1 MVAINTPFSIWIQL
15 MSLSFFSAGV
25 FSDLLIIRLC
35 LSIAYS
41 LLFLDAIL
49 GSPLWPEV
57 ISPHRIQPDAMF
69 WALANMYVHISSA
82 IRLLRDEGSVDMNE
96 DQEALW
102 RLFYRTGG
110 LSQKL
115 FYRSV
120 AKDMTLQTFNPTE
133 HIPTDKWFYI
143 IYRGT
148 VQLRVSDGK
157 TIVSSREAQSGQMF
171 DFKDLNLLHGMEVFK
186 KHQDSEAHAISPVT
200 VFRFPRDR
208 MADIANHPDT
218 KAIWQ
223 QLLMEN
229 LGVIAQRLFDK
240 NFKSQ
245 DVNKEYE
252 SPMFKPLQSWERPN
266 PMAAGSAEALRNP
279 LRHIFANMVW
289 SFSPPWPFSGARVG
303 LRHSLPAPSRDRHV
317 LPDNMLNIRESK
329 LFARFRKS
337 SSMVASFDAEATE
350 EDKYRSRYNGR
361 NSRSSIKAA
370 TIDEDGVF
378 EEYLKENDEERA
390 MAKDK
395 KQMGET
401 IRTEEGSVSETT
413 GYDV

>member
-35 LSIAYS
+35 LSLAYS
-41 LLFLDAIL
+41 LLFLDAML
-49 GSPLWPEV
+49 GSPLWPEI
-57 ISPHRIQPDAMF
+57 ISPHSIQPDGIF
-69 WALANMYVHISSA
+69 WGLANMYVHISGV
-82 IRLLRDEGSVDMNE
+82 ICLLRDERGVDMNE

-110 LSQKL
+110 LSQML

-120 AKDMTLQTFNPTE
+120 VKDMTLQTFKATE

-148 VQLRVSDGK
+148 VELRVPDGK
-157 TIVSSREAQSGQMF
+157 TIVSSRQAQSGQMF
-171 DFKDLNLLHGMEVFK
+171 DFKDLNLLHNMEVFK
-186 KHQDSEAHAISPVT
+186 NHKDFEAHAISPVT

-208 MADIANHPDT
+208 MIDIANHPDT

-229 LGVIAQRLFDK
+229 LGVIAQRIFDN

-245 DVNKEYE
+245 DVNQEYE
-252 SPMFKPLQSWERPN
+252 SPMFKPLQAWERPN
-266 PMAAGSAEALRNP
+266 PMAAGSAVALRNP

-289 SFSPPWPFSGARVG
+289 SFTPPWPFAGPPVG
-303 LRHSLPAPSRDRHV
+303 FRHSLPAPSRDRHV
-317 LPDNMLNIRESK
+317 IPNSMLNIRESK
-329 LFARFRKS
+329 IFACFRKRN
-337 SSMVASFDAEATE
+337 SMMSSFDAEASD
-350 EDKYRSRYNGR
+350 EDKNRSRCDGR
-361 NSRSSIKAA
+361 NSRSSIVAA
-370 TIDEDGVF
+370 TIDEDGEFV
-378 EEYLKENDEERA
+378 EYFKEHDEERA
-390 MAKDK
+390 MAKDM

-401 IRTEEGSVSETT
+401 VRTEEGSLSETT
-413 GYDV
+413 GNDV